1 MPKPIAEGADIRRQ
15 SRTISNAL
23 RTTRSTL
30 RLAHLFVNTLVL
42 RKMNSSIPDSQTEF
56 DRLQKKLVPLWKS
69 IERFNQDP
77 QTIVV
82 VPSMSIDAIDSGAVI
97 QAYEERFLF
106 LLLLLRQPRA
116 RLIYVTSR
124 TILPSIIDYYLD
136 LLPGVIPSHAR
147 QRLFLPSPMDGSAR
161 PLSEKLLERP
171 RLIEHIRSLI
181 MDPDRAH
188 LVPFNTTN
196 REKELALQLGIPIY
210 GADPKFFP
218 LGTKSGCRKIFMDE
232 DVPYPLGREDIGS
245 KEDLVD
251 AIAQMRMTKPSI
263 RQVMV
268 KLNEGVSGEGNAV
281 IDLTG
286 LPPVAGGGDPG
297 RDKAMLDARLR
308 AMKFESEEVTYESY
322 MKKLQ
327 ERKGVVEERIM
338 GEEFRS
344 PSVQLR
350 VTPLGKVELLS
361 THDQLLGGPTGQSYL
376 GCVFPADTDYAP
388 LITREAGK
396 VGRRLA
402 KEGVIGRFALDFVV
416 VRAKNGTWEPYAIEI
431 NLRKGGTT
439 HPFLTL
445 QFLTDGTYDAETG
458 IFTAPNGQ
466 QKFFVASDHVESPRY
481 RTLTPD
487 DLFDIV
493 VRHNL
498 HFDQTR
504 QTGVVFH
511 MMSALGELGRTGL
524 TAVGNSHEDA
534 KAMYERAVAVLD
546 QETGETTP
554 VTS

>member
-1 MPKPIAEGADIRRQ
+1 MSEREVSKAFSA
-15 SRTISNAL
+15 
-23 RTTRSTL
+23 
-30 RLAHLFVNTLVL
+30 
-42 RKMNSSIPDSQTEF
+42 EF

-147 QRLFLPSPMDGSAR
+147 QRLFLPSPMDGSVR

-171 RLIEHIRSLI
+171 RLIERIRSLI

-196 REKELALQLGIPIY
+196 REKELALQLGIPMY

-218 LGTKSGCRKIFMDE
+218 LGTKSGSRKIFMDE
-232 DVPYPLGREDIGS
+232 GVPYPLGRENITS
-245 KEDLVD
+245 KDELFNAIVD
-251 AIAQMRMTKPSI
+251 MRVAKPCI
-263 RQVMV
+263 EQVMV

-281 IDLTG
+281 IDLRG
-286 LPPVAGGGDPG
+286 LPSLFV
-297 RDKAMLDARLR
+297 KATLEERLR
-308 AMKFESEEVTYESY
+308 GMKFELQGTTYDSY

-327 ERKGVVEERIM
+327 ERKGVVEERIV

-376 GCVFPADTDYAP
+376 GCVFPADTAYAS
-388 LITREAGK
+388 LITHEAAK

-416 VRAKNGTWEPYAIEI
+416 VRAKNGKWEPYAIEI

-445 QFLTDGTYDAETG
+445 QFLTDGTYDTETG

-504 QTGVVFH
+504 QTGLVFH

-524 TAVGNSHEDA
+524 TAVGNSREDA
-534 KAMYERAVAVLD
+534 KATYDRAVVVLD
-546 QETGETTP
+546 QETLDGTI
-554 VTS
+554 S

>member
-1 MPKPIAEGADIRRQ
+1 MSERKPA
-15 SRTISNAL
+15 T
-23 RTTRSTL
+23 
-30 RLAHLFVNTLVL
+30 
-42 RKMNSSIPDSQTEF
+42 DSQAEF
-56 DRLQKKLVPLWKS
+56 DQLQKKLVPLWKS

-82 VPSMSIDAIDSGAVI
+82 VPSMSIDAISSGAVM

-116 RLIYVTSR
+116 RLIYVTSQ
-124 TILPSIIDYYLD
+124 TILPSIIDYYLG

-147 QRLFLPSPMDGSAR
+147 QRLFLISPLDLSVR
-161 PLSEKLLERP
+161 PLSDKLLDRP
-171 RLIEHIRSLI
+171 RLMERIRSLI

-196 REKELALQLGIPIY
+196 REKELALRLGIPMY

-218 LGTKSGCRKIFMDE
+218 LGTKSGCRTIFMQE
-232 DVPYPLGREDIGS
+232 NVPHPLGIENLGS
-245 KEDLVD
+245 KEELIE
-251 AIAQMRMTKPSI
+251 AIAQMRARKPSI
-263 RQVMV
+263 KQVLV

-286 LPPVAGGGDPG
+286 LPAPG
-297 RDKAMLDARLR
+297 NSKGVAMLEERLR
-308 AMKFESEEVTYESY
+308 SMQFELEGVTYDSY
-322 MKKLQ
+322 MSKLQ
-327 ERKGVVEERIM
+327 ERKAVVEERIM

-350 VTPLGKVELLS
+350 LTPLGAVELLS
-361 THDQLLGGPTGQSYL
+361 THDQLLGGPSGQSYL
-376 GCVFPADTDYAP
+376 GCVFPADTGYAA
-388 LITREAGK
+388 LITREAAK

-416 VRAKNGTWEPYAIEI
+416 LRSNGKWEPYAIEI

-445 QFLTDGTYDAETG
+445 QFLTDGTYDPDTA
-458 IFTAPNGQ
+458 IFTAPNGR
-466 QKFFVASDHVESPRY
+466 QKFFVASDHVDSPQH

-493 VRHNL
+493 VRNNL
-498 HFDQTR
+498 HFGQTG

-511 MMSALGELGRTGL
+511 MMSALGELGRMGL
-524 TAVGNSHEDA
+524 TAVGNSHEEA
-534 KAMYERAVAVLD
+534 KATYDRAIAVLNE
-546 QETGETTP
+546 ETREPT
-554 VTS
+554 

>member
-1 MPKPIAEGADIRRQ
+1 MSERNVAA
-15 SRTISNAL
+15 
-23 RTTRSTL
+23 
-30 RLAHLFVNTLVL
+30 
-42 RKMNSSIPDSQTEF
+42 DSQAEF
-56 DRLQKKLVPLWKS
+56 EELQKKLVPLWKS

-82 VPSMSIDAIDSGAVI
+82 VPSMSIDAVNSGAVM

-106 LLLLLRQPRA
+106 VLLLLRQPRA
-116 RLIYVTSR
+116 RLIYVTSQ
-124 TILPSIIDYYLD
+124 TILPSIIDYYLA

-147 QRLFLPSPMDGSAR
+147 QRLFLISPLDLSVR
-161 PLSEKLLERP
+161 PLSDKLLERP
-171 RLIEHIRSLI
+171 RLMERIRSLI

-196 REKELALQLGIPIY
+196 REQELALRLGIPMY

-218 LGTKSGCRKIFMDE
+218 LGTKSGCREIFMQE
-232 DVPYPLGREDIGS
+232 NVPHPLGHENLGS
-245 KEDLVD
+245 KEDLIS
-251 AIAQMRMTKPSI
+251 AIAQMRARKPSI
-263 RQVMV
+263 KQVLV

-281 IDLTG
+281 VDLTG
-286 LPPVAGGGDPG
+286 LPAPG
-297 RDKAMLDARLR
+297 NSKEQPMLEERLR
-308 AMKFESEEVTYESY
+308 AMQFEVDDITYDSY
-322 MKKLQ
+322 MKRLQ
-327 ERKGVVEERIM
+327 ERQAVVEERIM

-350 VTPLGKVELLS
+350 ITPLGKVELLS
-361 THDQLLGGPTGQSYL
+361 THDQLLGGRTGQSYL
-376 GCVFPADTDYAP
+376 GCVFPAETDYAP
-388 LITREAGK
+388 LITREAAK
-396 VGRRLA
+396 VGKRLA

-416 VRAKNGTWEPYAIEI
+416 VRAKDGTWEPYAIEI

-445 QFLTDGTYDAETG
+445 QFLTDGTYDTETG

-493 VRHNL
+493 VRHHL

-511 MMSALGELGRTGL
+511 MMSALGELGRTGM
-524 TAVGNSHEDA
+524 TAVGNSHADA
-534 KAMYERAVAVLD
+534 KATYERAVAVLD
-546 QETGETTP
+546 EETRGEATG
-554 VTS
+554 

>member
-1 MPKPIAEGADIRRQ
+1 MSE
-15 SRTISNAL
+15 
-23 RTTRSTL
+23 
-30 RLAHLFVNTLVL
+30 
-42 RKMNSSIPDSQTEF
+42 RKIVTDSQDEF
-56 DRLQKKLVPLWKS
+56 DPLEKKLVPLWKS
-69 IERFNQDP
+69 IERLNQDP

-82 VPSMSIDAIDSGAVI
+82 VPSMSIDAIGSGAVM

-116 RLIYVTSR
+116 RLIYVTSQF
-124 TILPSIIDYYLD
+124 ILPSVIDYYLD

-147 QRLFLPSPMDGSAR
+147 KRLFLISPLDGSVR
-161 PLSEKLLERP
+161 PLSDKLLERP
-171 RLIEHIRSLI
+171 RLLERMRSLI
-181 MDPDRAH
+181 VDPDRAH
-188 LVPFNTTN
+188 LVPFNTTH
-196 REKELALQLGIPIY
+196 REKELALRLGIPMY

-218 LGTKSGCRKIFMDE
+218 LGTKSGCRKIFQEE
-232 DVPYPLGREDIGS
+232 DVSHPMGYENLGSADEV
-245 KEDLVD
+245 VD
-251 AIAQMRMTKPSI
+251 AIAQMRARKPSI
-263 RQVMV
+263 KQVLV

-281 IDLTG
+281 VDLTG
-286 LPPVAGGGDPG
+286 LPPPG
-297 RDKAMLDARLR
+297 EPNERAALEHRLR
-308 AMKFESEEVTYESY
+308 AMQFELKGTTYDSY
-322 MKKLQ
+322 INKLK
-327 ERKGVVEERIM
+327 ERKGIVEERIM

-350 VTPLGKVELLS
+350 VTPLGRVELLS
-361 THDQLLGGPTGQSYL
+361 THDQLLGGPSGQSYL
-376 GCVFPADTDYAP
+376 GCVFPADTGYAA
-388 LITREAGK
+388 LITREAAK

-416 VRAKNGTWEPYAIEI
+416 VRAKNGKWEPYAIEI

-445 QFLTDGTYDAETG
+445 QFLTDGTYDTETG

-524 TAVGNSHEDA
+524 TAVGDSHQGA
-534 KAMYERAVAVLD
+534 KATYDRAVAVLD
-546 QETGETTP
+546 EETRGGTP
-554 VTS
+554 Q

>member
-1 MPKPIAEGADIRRQ
+1 MSEPEVSKAFSA
-15 SRTISNAL
+15 
-23 RTTRSTL
+23 
-30 RLAHLFVNTLVL
+30 
-42 RKMNSSIPDSQTEF
+42 EF

-171 RLIEHIRSLI
+171 RLIERIRSLI

-196 REKELALQLGIPIY
+196 REKELALQLGIPMY

-218 LGTKSGCRKIFMDE
+218 LGTKSGCRRIFSEE
-232 DVPYPLGREDIGS
+232 DVPHPLGRENIGS
-245 KEDLVD
+245 KEDLINAIVD
-251 AIAQMRMTKPSI
+251 MRVAKPGI
-263 RQVMV
+263 KQVMV
-268 KLNEGVSGEGNAV
+268 KLDEGVSGEGNAV
-281 IDLTG
+281 IDLRG
-286 LPPVAGGGDPG
+286 LPSLVV
-297 RDKAMLDARLR
+297 KSMLDDRLR
-308 AMKFESEEVTYESY
+308 AMKFESQEVTYESY

-376 GCVFPADTDYAP
+376 GCVFPAETDYAP
-388 LITREAGK
+388 LITREAAK
-396 VGRRLA
+396 VGKRLA

-445 QFLTDGTYDAETG
+445 QFLTDGTYDTETG

-534 KAMYERAVAVLD
+534 KAMYERAVAVMD
-546 QETGETTP
+546 QETSEP
-554 VTS
+554 APLTS

>member
-1 MPKPIAEGADIRRQ
+1 LA
-15 SRTISNAL
+15 
-23 RTTRSTL
+23 
-30 RLAHLFVNTLVL
+30 LAHTNIGYEIAYLVIGISL
-42 RKMNSSIPDSQTEF
+42 GFGASNFNDAMSESKLVMDSQAEF
-56 DRLQKKLVPLWKS
+56 DQLQKKLVPLWKS

-82 VPSMSIDAIDSGAVI
+82 VPSMSIDAIGSGALM

-116 RLIYVTSR
+116 RLIYVTSQ

-147 QRLFLPSPMDGSAR
+147 PRLFLIAPLDGSAR
-161 PLSEKLLERP
+161 PLSDKLLDRP
-171 RLIEHIRSLI
+171 RLIERIRSLI
-181 MDPDRAH
+181 MDPARAH
-188 LVPFNTTN
+188 LVPFNTTS
-196 REKELALQLGIPIY
+196 REKELALQLGIPMY
-210 GADPKFFP
+210 GADPKFFS
-218 LGTKSGCRKIFMDE
+218 LGTKSGCRKIFME
-232 DVPYPLGREDIGS
+232 ENVPHPLGHENLGS
-245 KEDLVD
+245 KEELIE
-251 AIAQMRMTKPSI
+251 AIAQMRAKKPSI
-263 RQVMV
+263 KQVLV
-268 KLNEGVSGEGNAV
+268 KLNEGVSGEGNAIV
-281 IDLTG
+281 DLTG
-286 LPPVAGGGDPG
+286 LPPVARGGDPG
-297 RDKAMLDARLR
+297 RQRAMLEERLR
-308 AMKFESEEVTYESY
+308 AMRFELEGVTYESY
-322 MKKLQ
+322 MKTLQ

-350 VTPLGKVELLS
+350 ITPLGKVELLS
-361 THDQLLGGPTGQSYL
+361 THDQLLGGPSGQSYL
-376 GCVFPADTDYAP
+376 GCVFPADKGYAA
-388 LITREAGK
+388 LITSEAAK

-402 KEGVIGRFALDFVV
+402 KEGVIGRFAVDFVV
-416 VRAKNGTWEPYAIEI
+416 VRSNGKWEPYAIEI

-445 QFLTDGTYDAETG
+445 QFLTDGTYDPDTG

-466 QKFFVASDHVESPRY
+466 QKFFVASDHVESPAY

-498 HFDQTR
+498 HFGQTR

-524 TAVGNSHEDA
+524 TAVGNSRDDA
-534 KAMYERAVAVLD
+534 KALYDRAVSVLD
-546 QETGETTP
+546 QETRDDG
-554 VTS
+554 